1 MVNRRIRAGSDHFP
15 SHCRGAALLPEPNSH
30 GRSYTDG
37 QAFGQVQDSLSFIV
51 SSYTDIAAWRA
62 VVERFAGFQ
71 SALELPYIQAVTK
84 AGIRHADGMVG
95 A

>member
-1 MVNRRIRAGSDHFP
+1 M
-15 SHCRGAALLPEPNSH
+15 
-30 GRSYTDG
+30 
-37 QAFGQVQDSLSFIV
+37 QDSVSFIV